1 MDSMIYEQMTHHIFY
16 FEVKFAHVKQQKLV
30 K

>member
-1 MDSMIYEQMTHHIFY
+1 MIYEQMTHYIFY
-16 FEVKFAHVKQQKLV
+16 FEVKFAQHVKQQKLV